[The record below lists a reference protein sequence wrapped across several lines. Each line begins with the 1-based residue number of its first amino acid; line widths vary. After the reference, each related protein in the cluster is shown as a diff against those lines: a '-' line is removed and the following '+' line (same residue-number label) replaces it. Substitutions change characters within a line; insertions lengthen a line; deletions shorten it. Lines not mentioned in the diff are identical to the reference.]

1 MNTNTMPQTVP
12 MREILRNWKGVF
24 AKAKK
29 SKEPIIILSNSE
41 PQAALISL
49 DLLEK
54 MRLEVVAKEALADY
68 KAGRTISISTPE
80 ELDAEFEEIRKIARK
95 K

>member
-49 DLLEK
+49 DLLERI
-54 MRLEVVAKEALADY
+54 RLDLAAEEALKEY
-68 KAGRTISISTPE
+68 RMGKTKTISTDE
-80 ELDAEFEEIRKIARK
+80 ELEEYFKEIDRDAQ
-95 K
+95 